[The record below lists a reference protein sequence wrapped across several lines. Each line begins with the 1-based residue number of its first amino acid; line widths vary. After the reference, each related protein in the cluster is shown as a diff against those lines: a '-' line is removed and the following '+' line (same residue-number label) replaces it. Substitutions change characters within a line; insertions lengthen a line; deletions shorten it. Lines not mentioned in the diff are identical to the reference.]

1 MKKVEQMKN
10 VLDIRKSRVALISVV
25 LATVALSGCSY
36 NTKDFNSV
44 PDFSPVR
51 ADLGYAPSM
60 NPDIYPT
67 KPKESKYSLY
77 RSSSNSFYRDPRAMK
92 PGDVLTVQIL
102 INDRANLNNKSD
114 LKRDAN
120 GKYTLG
126 ATYPLIGKN
135 GGSVNGDST
144 AHSKGDAKVE
154 RKEDIKLSVA
164 AVVTDVLPN
173 GNLVINGSQEV
184 RVNYELRVLNV
195 AGVVRPRDI
204 TGNNTIEY
212 NKIAEARISYGGRGR
227 MSEIQQPPYGQQIMN
242 QISPF

>member
-1 MKKVEQMKN
+1 MGVKQMKTN
-10 VLDIRKSRVALISVV
+10 LVSPYRTTALLGLCVSAAI
-25 LATVALSGCSY
+25 LSSCSY

-67 KPKESKYSLY
+67 KPRESKYSLY

-92 PGDVLTVQIL
+92 PGDVLTVQIS

-120 GKYTLG
+120 GKYTVG

-135 GGSVNGDST
+135 SGSVNGDST

-154 RKEDIKLSVA
+154 RKEDIRLSVA

-204 TGNNTIEY
+204 SGNNTIDY

-227 MSEIQQPPYGQQIMN
+227 MSEIQQPPYGQQILN
-242 QISPF
+242 QIAPF

>member
-1 MKKVEQMKN
+1 MRVKQMKTTL
-10 VLDIRKSRVALISVV
+10 VSSYRTTALLGLCVSAAI
-25 LATVALSGCSY
+25 LSSCSY

-67 KPKESKYSLY
+67 KPRESKYSLY

-92 PGDVLTVQIL
+92 PGDVLTVQIS

-120 GKYTLG
+120 GKYTVG

-135 GGSVNGDST
+135 SGSVNGDST

-154 RKEDIKLSVA
+154 RKEDIRLSVA

-204 TGNNTIEY
+204 SGNNTIDY

-227 MSEIQQPPYGQQIMN
+227 MSEIQQPPYGQQILN
-242 QISPF
+242 QIAPF

>member
-1 MKKVEQMKN
+1 MRVMQMKTTL
-10 VLDIRKSRVALISVV
+10 VSPYRTTALLGLCVSAAI
-25 LATVALSGCSY
+25 LSSCSY

-67 KPKESKYSLY
+67 KPRESKYSLY

-92 PGDVLTVQIL
+92 PGDVLTVQIS

-120 GKYTLG
+120 GKYTVG

-135 GGSVNGDST
+135 SGSVNGDST

-154 RKEDIKLSVA
+154 RKEDIRLSVA

-204 TGNNTIEY
+204 SGNNTIDY

-227 MSEIQQPPYGQQIMN
+227 MSEIQQPPYGQQILN
-242 QISPF
+242 QIAPF

>member
-1 MKKVEQMKN
+1 MRVKQIKTTLV
-10 VLDIRKSRVALISVV
+10 SRYRTTALLGLCVSAAI
-25 LATVALSGCSY
+25 LSSCSY

-67 KPKESKYSLY
+67 KPRESKYSLY

-92 PGDVLTVQIL
+92 PGDVLTVQIS

-120 GKYTLG
+120 GKYTVG

-135 GGSVNGDST
+135 SGSVNGDST

-154 RKEDIKLSVA
+154 RKEDIRLSVA

-204 TGNNTIEY
+204 SGNNTIDY

-227 MSEIQQPPYGQQIMN
+227 MSEIQQPPYGQQILN
-242 QISPF
+242 QIAPF

>member
-1 MKKVEQMKN
+1 MRVKQMKTTLVSPYRN
-10 VLDIRKSRVALISVV
+10 TALLGLCVSAAI
-25 LATVALSGCSY
+25 LSSCSY

-67 KPKESKYSLY
+67 RPKESKYSLY

-92 PGDVLTVQIL
+92 PGDVLTVQIS

-120 GKYTLG
+120 GKYTVG

-135 GGSVNGDST
+135 SGSVNGDST

-154 RKEDIKLSVA
+154 RKEDIRLSVA

-204 TGNNTIEY
+204 SGNNTIDY

-227 MSEIQQPPYGQQIMN
+227 MSEIQQPPYGQQILN
-242 QISPF
+242 QIAPF

>member
-1 MKKVEQMKN
+1 MRVKQMKIN
-10 VLDIRKSRVALISVV
+10 LVSPHRTAALLGLCVSAAI
-25 LATVALSGCSY
+25 LSSCSY

-67 KPKESKYSLY
+67 RPKESKYSLY

-92 PGDVLTVQIL
+92 PGDVLTVQIS

-120 GKYTLG
+120 GKYTVG

-135 GGSVNGDST
+135 SGSVNGDST

-154 RKEDIKLSVA
+154 RKEDIRLSVA

-204 TGNNTIEY
+204 SGNNTIDY

-227 MSEIQQPPYGQQIMN
+227 MSEIQQPPYGQQILN
-242 QISPF
+242 QIAPF

>member
-1 MKKVEQMKN
+1 MGVKQMKTTL
-10 VLDIRKSRVALISVV
+10 VSPYRTTALLGLCVSAAI
-25 LATVALSGCSY
+25 LSSCSY

-67 KPKESKYSLY
+67 RPKESKYSLY

-92 PGDVLTVQIL
+92 PGDVLTVQIS

-120 GKYTLG
+120 GKYTVG

-135 GGSVNGDST
+135 SGSVNGDST

-154 RKEDIKLSVA
+154 RKEDIRLSVA

-204 TGNNTIEY
+204 SGNNTIDY

-227 MSEIQQPPYGQQIMN
+227 MSEIQQPPYGQQILN
-242 QISPF
+242 QIAPF

>member
-1 MKKVEQMKN
+1 MRVKQMKTTL
-10 VLDIRKSRVALISVV
+10 VSSHRTTALLGLCVSAAI
-25 LATVALSGCSY
+25 LSSCSY

-67 KPKESKYSLY
+67 RPKESKYSLY

-92 PGDVLTVQIL
+92 PGDVLTVQIS

-120 GKYTLG
+120 GKYTVG

-135 GGSVNGDST
+135 SGSVNGDST

-154 RKEDIKLSVA
+154 RKEDIRLSVA

-204 TGNNTIEY
+204 SGNNTIDY

-227 MSEIQQPPYGQQIMN
+227 MSEIQQPPYGQQILN
-242 QISPF
+242 QIAPF

>member
-1 MKKVEQMKN
+1 MKTTLVSPY
-10 VLDIRKSRVALISVV
+10 RTTALLGLCVSAAI
-25 LATVALSGCSY
+25 LSSCSY

-67 KPKESKYSLY
+67 KPRESKYSLY

-92 PGDVLTVQIL
+92 PGDVLTVQIS

-120 GKYTLG
+120 GKYTVG

-135 GGSVNGDST
+135 SGSVNGDST

-154 RKEDIKLSVA
+154 RKEDIRLSVA

-204 TGNNTIEY
+204 SGNNTIDY

-227 MSEIQQPPYGQQIMN
+227 MSEIQQPPYGQQILN
-242 QISPF
+242 QIAPF

>member
-1 MKKVEQMKN
+1 MRVKQIKTTLV
-10 VLDIRKSRVALISVV
+10 SRYRTTALLGLCVSAAI
-25 LATVALSGCSY
+25 LSSCSY

-67 KPKESKYSLY
+67 RPKESKYSLY

-92 PGDVLTVQIL
+92 PGDVLTVQIS

-120 GKYTLG
+120 GKYTVG

-135 GGSVNGDST
+135 SGSVNGDST

-154 RKEDIKLSVA
+154 RKEDIRLSVA

-204 TGNNTIEY
+204 SGNNTIDY

-227 MSEIQQPPYGQQIMN
+227 MSEIQQPPYGQQILN
-242 QISPF
+242 QIAPF

>member
-1 MKKVEQMKN
+1 MRVKQMKTTL
-10 VLDIRKSRVALISVV
+10 VSPHRTTALLGLCVSAAI
-25 LATVALSGCSY
+25 LSSCSY

-67 KPKESKYSLY
+67 RPKESKYSLY

-92 PGDVLTVQIL
+92 PGDVLTVQIS

-120 GKYTLG
+120 GKYTVG

-135 GGSVNGDST
+135 SGSVNGDST

-154 RKEDIKLSVA
+154 RKEDIRLSVA

-204 TGNNTIEY
+204 SGNNTIDY

-227 MSEIQQPPYGQQIMN
+227 MSEIQQPPYGQQILN
-242 QISPF
+242 QIAPF